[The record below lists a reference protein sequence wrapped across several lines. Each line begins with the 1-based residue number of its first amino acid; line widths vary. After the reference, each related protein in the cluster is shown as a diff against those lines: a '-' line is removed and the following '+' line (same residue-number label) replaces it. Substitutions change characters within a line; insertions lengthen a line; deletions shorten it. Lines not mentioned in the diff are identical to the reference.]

1 MTPMKSFLDVIQAR
15 PPHEVLDAC
24 EVLDDIKAFS
34 RVPLVIN
41 CLTEGDGEVLAMK
54 VEDGM
59 NERSGIQFQ
68 FRAVGG
74 RGILTDAD
82 DEDEKKKSKK
92 SKNAED
98 EDEGEEE
105 DEAGERGR
113 KREGESEATPEEVQV
128 PIIAG
133 PGPCIACGD
142 PLLRKRAWCDACHGQ
157 MHTWCRVRCRYLVRC
172 GDVYCP
178 EHAANHPRHDDNT
191 PDPVDGCPCGA
202 RATPRPSMRRRATPR
217 RR

>member
-1 MTPMKSFLDVIQAR
+1 MKSFLDVIQAR

-24 EVLDDIKAFS
+24 EDLDDIKAFL

-113 KREGESEATPEEVQV
+113 KREGESEATPEEVQM
-128 PIIAG
+128 PRMK
-133 PGPCIACGD
+133 GPCIACGH
-142 PLLRKRAWCDACHGQ
+142 PLLRKGRVWCKACHGQ
-157 MHTWCRVRCRYLVRC
+157 MHDQCWVPCRYAQGCR
-172 GDVYCP
+172 DRYCP
-178 EHAANHPRHDDNT
+178 VHAANHPGHADDT
-191 PDPVDGCPCGA
+191 PPLWQQEEGGGCPCGA
-202 RATPRPSMRRRATPR
+202 RQ
-217 RR
+217 